1 MSEYVTLQRQSPQF
15 REYLRGT
22 FSKDFRALP
31 VQTLNVNSSSETVT
45 FRVVPVSEIEKPS
58 FISLVF
64 QVFKVR
70 TFFLILMPMFLILT
84 KNVDDRT
91 MQDPVSTVIATL
103 GVLFAFVAVNL
114 RNDYMDHMKGVD
126 RILERSG
133 SRAIQNG
140 WVTAAQVR
148 FYSSILLALAVLCAI
163 PVIFAFPET
172 AYPIGA
178 GLVVGLWAQFKKQN
192 SFKYQIGGEFY
203 LFLMLGP
210 LLTVGYQLAM
220 GVPYDHESM
229 WLGVVWGWLILFVV
243 HLRNFMNI
251 FPSSQAGFKNT
262 INWLGFDRSR
272 RVLAYWWIAF
282 IAINLAYHREYA
294 GIYWGYYLT
303 MVLGFVSLSFLFKL
317 KSLSSPVGSDLR
329 KTFRSGFYL
338 FLVTIGM
345 WVFECF
351 WYLTQ

>member
-1 MSEYVTLQRQSPQF
+1 MSEYVTLQRNSPQF
-15 REYLRGT
+15 RDYLRGT
-22 FSKDFRALP
+22 FSKSLRALP
-31 VQTLNVNSSSETVT
+31 VQTLNVNSKSETVT
-45 FRVVPVSEIEKPS
+45 FRVVPVSEIKKPS
-58 FISLVF
+58 FIFVLL

-70 TFFLILMPMFLILT
+70 TFFLIFMPMFLVLT

-91 MQDPVSTVIATL
+91 MQDPISTLIATV
-103 GVLFAFVAVNL
+103 GVLFAFIAVNL

-148 FYSSILLALAVLCAI
+148 FYSSFLLGLAILCAI
-163 PVIFAFPET
+163 PVVFAFPET

-178 GLVVGLWAQFKKQN
+178 GLFIGLWAQFKKQN
-192 SFKYQIGGEFY
+192 SFKYQIGGELY
-203 LFLMLGP
+203 LFIMLGP

-220 GVPYDHESM
+220 GVSYDHESA
-229 WLGVVWGWLILFVV
+229 WLGFVWGWLVLFVV

-262 INWLGFDRSR
+262 VNWLGFDKSR
-272 RVLAYWWIAF
+272 RMLAAWWLLF
-282 IAINLAYHREYA
+282 ILFNFIYHAEYA
-294 GIYWGYYLT
+294 GVYWSYYLT
-303 MVLGFVSLSFLFKL
+303 LVLSFVSLSFIIKL
-317 KSLSSPVGSDLR
+317 KNLSSPVGSDLR
-329 KTFRSGFYL
+329 KAFRSGFYL
-338 FLVTIGM
+338 FLITIGM